1 MGFFSKKQKVDY
13 DVLFKEQ
20 YKSVNQITMQANNE
34 NDFVIKESLWALV
47 VEKYDELL
55 KLIDQGAH
63 YEKEHFLALKQ
74 NAEKELQKVKD
85 INQG

>member
-1 MGFFSKKQKVDY
+1 MGLFSRKQKVDY
-13 DVLFKEQ
+13 DALFKEQ
-20 YKSVNQITMQANNE
+20 YKSINQITMQANNE

-55 KLIDQGAH
+55 SLIDQGAH
-63 YEKEHFLALKQ
+63 YEKEHFESLKK
-74 NAEKELQKVKD
+74 NAQEELKKVKD

>member
-1 MGFFSKKQKVDY
+1 MGLFSKKQKIDY
-13 DVLFKEQ
+13 DALFKEQ
-20 YKSVNQITMQANNE
+20 YKSINQITMQANNE

-55 KLIDQGAH
+55 SLIEQGAH
-63 YEKEHFLALKQ
+63 FEKEHFEALKKSAQ
-74 NAEKELQKVKD
+74 EELEKVKD

>member
-1 MGFFSKKQKVDY
+1 MGLFSKKQKVDY
-13 DVLFKEQ
+13 DALFKEQ
-20 YKSVNQITMQANNE
+20 YKSINQITMQANNE

-55 KLIDQGAH
+55 SLIEQGAH
-63 YEKEHFLALKQ
+63 FEKEHFESLKK
-74 NAEKELQKVKD
+74 NAQEELKKVKD